1 MKTILL
7 VILAACTL
15 SSCKNNRVVSDLLSD
30 TVNVQVSLEVIGGN
44 DSPVLT
50 KGMAGTEDN
59 KYGFE
64 GGTVILRP
72 DGYHLFSAEMVD
84 DPHWVKMKLGH
95 WLSKDGKVWK
105 RINTVFESSG
115 DFTGR
120 DPKAAVWSP
129 MPFFNEKENRWNIF
143 YVGYKSRPDSGNMW
157 LGNYEGRIF
166 RAISK
171 TEGIEGIGGP
181 YEDKNLILEPGKDSD
196 PWEGLQGTDS
206 FFPYLGSDGKYY
218 GFYGSALTQHKPITL
233 WQVGL
238 ASAEKPEGPWKRC
251 SKLNPLDNGLSFIEN
266 PVVTRLSNGLYIAV
280 ADAGYDST
288 GLMRSAFGYCWSKDG
303 IHWSRERL
311 CYLENKVPKWWKMMR
326 TPLCLIEEN
335 DSICT
340 VFHTAYGKNDYGSVG
355 MLKVKLKIDKV
366 RPLKYLDNRPVSKY
380 RMDAED
386 VGIVLP
392 YGNGP
397 DSCDYLG
404 AREAIINKEKD
415 TYYLF
420 YDGAGPR
427 GWLVCLATS
436 KDLVTWE
443 RKGKLLDFGK
453 KGEPDQASAASPWI
467 IKTGDYWH
475 MLYFGTPN
483 TTPAPDYIPSFPYLT
498 LKAKSRQIS
507 GPWMK
512 QKNVVPMQPQK
523 NTFYSSTCSPGYIIK
538 YKGEY
543 LMYFSG
549 ADYTVKRT
557 IGIARTKDLDGSWRI
572 DSLPIVPPAE
582 QIENSS
588 LYYEKA
594 NETWFLFTNHIAY
607 DRHGEY
613 TDAVWVFWSKDPEK
627 WDANNKAVVLD
638 GTNCKWSNHCIGMP
652 TVIQYKGRLA
662 LLFDAP
668 GNNSYSH
675 MRRSIGLAFLK
686 LPVHVPG
693 ENHE

>member
-1 MKTILL
+1 MKTILF
-7 VILAACTL
+7 VIAVAYALA
-15 SSCKNNRVVSDLLSD
+15 SCKSNRIVSDRISD
-30 TVNVQVSLEVIGGN
+30 SVQVQVSLEVIGGN
-44 DSPVLT
+44 ASPVLT
-50 KGMAGTEDN
+50 KGMSGTEDN

-64 GGTVILRP
+64 GGTVIQRP
-72 DGYHLFSAEMVD
+72 DGFHLFSAEMVG

-95 WLSKDGKVWK
+95 WLSKDGNEWK
-105 RINTVFESSG
+105 RMGTILESSG
-115 DFTGR
+115 DFTGK
-120 DPKAAVWSP
+120 DPKAALWSP
-129 MPFFNEKENRWNIF
+129 MPFFNDKEDRWNLY
-143 YVGYKSRPDSGNMW
+143 YVGYKSRPDSGEQW

-166 RAISK
+166 RAVSK
-171 TEGIEGIGGP
+171 IKGIDGIGGP
-181 YEDKNLILEPGKDSD
+181 YEDANLIMEPGKDSD
-196 PWEGLQGTDS
+196 LWEGLQGTDS
-206 FFPYLGSDGKYY
+206 FFPYIAADGKYY
-218 GFYGSALTQHKPITL
+218 GFYGSSQSQKKPIPL

-238 ASAEKPEGPWKRC
+238 ANAENPEGPWKR
-251 SKLNPLDNGLSFIEN
+251 SSELNPLDNGLSFIEN
-266 PVVTRLSNGLYIAV
+266 PVVTKLDNGLYIAV

-303 IHWSRERL
+303 IHWSKERL
-311 CYLENKVPKWWKMMR
+311 CYLENKVAKWWKMMR
-326 TPLCLIEEN
+326 TPLCLIKEN
-335 DSICT
+335 DSIYT
-340 VFHTAYGKNDYGSVG
+340 VFHTAYDRKDYGSVG
-355 MLKVKLKIDKV
+355 MLKVKLTIDKV
-366 RPLKYLDNRPVSKY
+366 KPLKYLDNRPIPKY

-397 DSCDYLG
+397 DSCDFQG
-404 AREAIINKEKD
+404 AREAILNKEKD

-420 YDGAGPR
+420 YDGAGPK

-436 KDLVTWE
+436 KNLVNWE
-443 RKGKLLDFGK
+443 KKGKLLDFGK

-467 IKTGDYWH
+467 IRAGEYWH

-512 QKNVVPMQPQK
+512 QKNVVPMRPQK
-523 NTFYSSTCSPGYIIK
+523 NTFYSSTCSPGYILK
-538 YKGEY
+538 HSGEY

-557 IGIARTKDLDGSWRI
+557 IGIARTNDLDGPWRI
-572 DSLPIVPPAE
+572 DPMPIVPPAE

-588 LYYEKA
+588 LYYEKS

-638 GTNCKWSNHCIGMP
+638 GSNCKWSNHCIGMP
-652 TVIQYKGRLA
+652 TVIQHQNRLA
-662 LLFDAP
+662 ILYDAP
-668 GNNSYSH
+668 GDNSYSH
-675 MRRSIGLAFLK
+675 MRRSIGLAFIK
-686 LPVHVPG
+686 LPLVVPD
-693 ENHE
+693 ELP